1 MSFIY
6 ITYNKNVLATKY
18 PQWKCPT
25 IAPSRKPW
33 KPYTKWPRSDD
44 VTTGLSLVQPRSST
58 HSLHRKIEIF
68 CYFFFYKSWEIINSL
83 PFVKFFVPSQFSRV
97 YMNSIFKGKYDKLM
111 LMLIHKPIIY
121 PCNFVFPCWFS
132 LGSWTVHGAGTTVFR
147 ICVFKFGYARVC
159 SYFCIK
165 KETITLT
172 FGLLTISNAVFNT
185 SSSLI
190 FRLSYLS
197 SSLGIKSRSC
207 CFQNVVPSLQMYP
220 LKHICTDRLRK
231 CRFSF

>member
-1 MSFIY
+1 MASERRRHNRTFTGTTQKFY
-6 ITYNKNVLATKY
+6 T
-18 PQWKCPT
+18 QPT
-25 IAPSRKPW
+25 QEDR
-33 KPYTKWPRSDD
+33 DF
-44 VTTGLSLVQPRSST
+44 LL
-58 HSLHRKIEIF
+58 
-68 CYFFFYKSWEIINSL
+68 FFFYKSWEIINSF

-159 SYFCIK
+159 SYFWIK

-172 FGLLTISNAVFNT
+172 FGLLQ
-185 SSSLI
+185 
-190 FRLSYLS
+190 FRMLFLTRV
-197 SSLGIKSRSC
+197 L
-207 CFQNVVPSLQMYP
+207 
-220 LKHICTDRLRK
+220 H
-231 CRFSF
+231 